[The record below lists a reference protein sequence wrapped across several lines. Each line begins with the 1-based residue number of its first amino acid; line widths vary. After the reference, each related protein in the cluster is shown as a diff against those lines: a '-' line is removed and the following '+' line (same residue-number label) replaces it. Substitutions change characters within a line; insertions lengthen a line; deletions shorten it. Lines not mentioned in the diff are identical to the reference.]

1 MNEIIYLEHKL
12 DSLVFCDVEEY
23 SDIGKKNPELGKLHI
38 GHIYHH
44 PIVCIAR
51 KEVVLRLC
59 KIDDYWCWQNILLTP
74 LSDVPE
80 PVTKYDTCIEAL
92 KDMLKKYLLFCIYDM
107 EDLCKFYLIYGE
119 LILNTQKAIKER
131 ISAEEVLEKYY
142 AMENGKKA
150 RVKKAKEKEKE
161 RLQEFLAVL
170 DEFNAGK
177 E

>member
-12 DSLVFCDVEEY
+12 DSLVFCDVERYADIDKEY
-23 SDIGKKNPELGKLHI
+23 SDIDSITKGYLYN
-38 GHIYHH
+38 H

-51 KEVVLRLC
+51 KDIVLRLC

-74 LSDVPE
+74 LPDVPE

-119 LILNTQKAIKER
+119 FILNTQKAIKER

-161 RLQEFLAVL
+161 RLQEFLAIL